1 MNTMNTS
8 NNTTTDLE
16 APLLNRK
23 PVEIHSA
30 IPVSSE
36 INSAFDSI
44 TVADFDDDEHDKDS
58 DEGDDEDQTNILDGS
73 CNIVNVTYAF
83 GFFLGLIVQACSL
96 YAIGVVL
103 PEATGTGERAVA
115 IGHTDRNVPLVFALY
130 FFSRYWVLVALLL
143 PPVITTMFQKLRA
156 YKAKKSK
163 LTNATARG
171 NMESFFECL
180 RFQLGMF
187 FGSLI
192 LLSCVNF
199 YTLAKTAPLC
209 MLLAYYAVCV
219 VVSFFALCL
228 LQIFVNQLCQH
239 VSSVEIIVSY
249 EKDEE
254 DME

>member
-30 IPVSSE
+30 IP
-36 INSAFDSI
+36 I
-44 TVADFDDDEHDKDS
+44 TITDFDDDEHDKDS
-58 DEGDDEDQTNILDGS
+58 DDDYDYDQTNVLDGS
-73 CNIVNVTYAF
+73 CNLANVTYAF
-83 GFFLGLIVQACSL
+83 GLFVGVIVQVCLL

-103 PEATGTGERAVA
+103 PDATGTGP
-115 IGHTDRNVPLVFALY
+115 NVLLVFALY
-130 FFSRYWVLVALLL
+130 FFSRYWILVALLL
-143 PPVITTMFQKLRA
+143 PPVVTTMFLKLRA
-156 YKAKKSK
+156 YQAKKSK
-163 LTNATARG
+163 LTNATVRD

-192 LLSCVNF
+192 SLSCINF
-199 YTLAKTAPLC
+199 YTLSKTAPLC
-209 MLLAYYAVCV
+209 VLLAYYTVSI

-228 LQIFVNQLCQH
+228 LQIFINQLCKH
-239 VSSVEIIVSY
+239 IASVEIIVCY